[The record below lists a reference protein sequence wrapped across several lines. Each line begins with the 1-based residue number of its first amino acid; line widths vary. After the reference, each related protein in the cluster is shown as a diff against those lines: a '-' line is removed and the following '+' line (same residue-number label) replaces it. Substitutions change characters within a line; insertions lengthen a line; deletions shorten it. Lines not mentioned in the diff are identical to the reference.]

1 MTQHFDIANSEVS
14 AATMSSF
21 VCHGTNYQCL
31 AEWPVVSKLQWQKL
45 TTGQGWP
52 WHHQL
57 AWFLEL
63 AEFEQ
68 NQGVQS
74 REQFSL
80 LRIYKHQQLV
90 AILPLRGSID
100 GYSFAA
106 LTNYYSPEFA
116 PLVLPGITKQ
126 QLWPL
131 IFAAMS
137 TLWPQWRQI
146 SLRPLSLETA
156 TVFTQQ
162 SLPKLNVLSAIFG
175 QNWRA
180 TASNQADYWQ
190 KRPSQLVNT
199 LNRKRKKLQQLH
211 AEIQIYQKLTPELLN
226 AYWHIYQRSWKQPEP
241 STAFIDWLLAHSSDQ
256 GQLRLG
262 MIYIDKQ
269 PVAFQFWLVQQGQAA
284 IVKLAQDQA
293 FDSLSPGT
301 VLMAAMIDEV
311 MTTDGVTEIDFLT
324 GNDQYKAQWMD
335 QCLPLLQLDIINCQH
350 FPGRLLHAK
359 LKIRTQLS
367 QLKNKVL
374 QRLCVGKVTATVART
389 GAAND

>member
-1 MTQHFDIANSEVS
+1 MRQHFDIAISEFS

-31 AEWPVVSKLQWQKL
+31 AEWAVASKLQWQNL

-74 REQFSL
+74 LEQFSL
-80 LRIYKHQQLV
+80 LQIYKQQQLV
-90 AILPLRGSID
+90 AILPLRVSID

-116 PLVLPGITKQ
+116 PLVLPGIAKQ
-126 QLWPL
+126 QVWPL

-156 TVFTQQ
+156 TVFTQL
-162 SLPKLNVLSAIFG
+162 SLPKLNVLSAVFG
-175 QNWRA
+175 HNWRA
-180 TASNQADYWQ
+180 TATNQADYWQ

-211 AEIQIYQKLTPELLN
+211 AEIQIYQKLTPELIN

-262 MIYIDKQ
+262 MMYIDKQ
-269 PVAFQFWLVQQGQAA
+269 PVAFQFWLVQQGHAA

-311 MTTDGVTEIDFLT
+311 MTTDSVTEIDFLT

-335 QCLPLLQLDIINCQH
+335 QCLPLLQIDIFNCQH
-350 FPGRLLHAK
+350 FAGLLRYAK
-359 LKIRTQLS
+359 LKIRKQLS

-374 QRLCVGKVTATVART
+374 QRLRVGKVTATVVRT
-389 GAAND
+389 GTAND